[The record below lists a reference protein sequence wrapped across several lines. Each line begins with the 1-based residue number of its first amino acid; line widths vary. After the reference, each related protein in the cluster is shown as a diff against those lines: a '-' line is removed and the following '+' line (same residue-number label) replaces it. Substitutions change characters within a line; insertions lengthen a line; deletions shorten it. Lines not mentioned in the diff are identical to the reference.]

1 MVQNLVGAGVLLA
14 IGYLVG
20 KDGGRQLVV
29 VPCSPDG
36 RQAQLPNLTEARLE
50 EGLPRPPRRGAGW
63 DLETAIERLTQ
74 EGIRP
79 YGTSTTYYLD
89 ALFDARRADKVVFYV
104 DSTCDQA
111 LTVQV
116 VGSMANGP
124 STPTALVNIE
134 ASQTLAAGSS
144 AASRLSLGIDLEI
157 NWHFFLGVTIAS
169 GGTPPTTGRVT
180 VMAAIRRWVKIGD

>member
-36 RQAQLPNLTEARLE
+36 RQAQLPNLTPARLE
-50 EGLPRPPRRGAGW
+50 DGPPRRGAGL

-89 ALFDARRADKVVFYV
+89 ALLDARRADKVVLYV

-116 VGSMANGP
+116 VGSMANDP

-169 GGTPPTTGRVT
+169 GGTPPTTCRVT